1 MKPEMKLRDAVL
13 VKSAEYWLELGQPA
27 EALLELQKL
36 TLRAQAHPWSTTVLR
51 RAFLAA
57 RGASPRPVRRLVA

>member
-13 VKSAEYWLELGQPA
+13 VKSAEYWLALGQPA

-36 TLRAQAHPWSTTVLR
+36 TSQAQAHPWSTTVLR
-51 RAFLAA
+51 KAFLAA
-57 RGASPRPVRRLVA
+57 RGLSRRPLRTMVA